1 MRLETIP
8 LVDLLKEEKGSIL
21 IASHESPDA
30 DTLGSALAL
39 YLFLKK
45 KGKNVK
51 VGCKDKVPHFLD
63 FLPHADEVIRL
74 PTDEVFDLGI
84 VVDASGFYRVGAEVK
99 VVRKVRIDHHIG
111 GEFYGEFDYIDHS
124 APATASLVYNLL
136 KYWDKDCIDAEIAQ
150 CLYAGLATDTGFFR
164 YSNTSA
170 EVFEMAKEL
179 VMLGADPHQTYVM
192 FSERESLNKMKLI
205 SKVLDTLTC
214 YEDGLIAG
222 ITIFDRFF
230 KETATE
236 YPDSEG
242 LVNYPRS
249 IEGVEV
255 AFALIEKPDE
265 GVFKV
270 SLRSKGK
277 VNVAKIAEKLGG
289 GGHKYAS
296 GCKIKTL
303 DYQQALDILLSA
315 IKEEIYSTVGFE
327 KVLPKA
333 TG

>member
-1 MRLETIP
+1 MKVETIP
-8 LVDLLKEEKGSIL
+8 LIELLKEEKGSIL

-39 YLFLKK
+39 YLFLRK
-45 KGKNVK
+45 KGKRVS

-63 FLPHADEVIRL
+63 FLPHVEDVIKL
-74 PTDEVFDLGI
+74 PTQEVYDLAI
-84 VVDASGFYRVGAEVK
+84 VVDASGFYRIGAEVK
-99 VVRKVRIDHHIG
+99 AIKRVRIDHHIG
-111 GEFYGEFDYIDHS
+111 GEFYGEWDYIDYS
-124 APATASLVYNLL
+124 EPATASIVYKLL
-136 KYWDKDCIDAEIAQ
+136 KSWDKDCIDQDIAQ
-150 CLYAGLATDTGFFR
+150 CLYSGLATDTGFFR
-164 YSNTSA
+164 YSNTTA

-179 VMLGADPHQTYVM
+179 VQLGADPYKTYVM

-205 SKVLDTLTC
+205 SKVLETLTC
-214 YEDGLIAG
+214 YEDGLVAG
-222 ITIFDRFF
+222 ITILDRFF
-230 KETATE
+230 KETGTE
-236 YPDSEG
+236 YSDSEG

-277 VNVAKIAEKLGG
+277 VDVAKIAERLGG

-296 GCKIKTL
+296 GCKIRAQ
-303 DYQQALDILLSA
+303 DYQSALEMVLSA
-315 IKEEIYSTVGFE
+315 IKEELYSTPGLE
-327 KVLPKA
+327 RTAKV
-333 TG
+333 